1 MDFYQRLAVDRT
13 ADKQEIKKAYYKLA
27 KEHHPDR
34 CNNDGSVDKFQQ
46 IQEAY
51 DVLSDEVKKQD
62 YDRSLNFD
70 HNFSSMFVDIDSIL
84 KDMHANFSVP
94 GGQEHSTPNN
104 DYSIV
109 ELSVDEYLEGCSK
122 VIQRTEHATCECCK
136 GTGVKNFYEN
146 SLPCN
151 ICNSTGMQFVFP
163 CGRCAGLGR
172 IIVNDVSCDVCEKR
186 GHIIEEIHT
195 EIYIPPRQENGSII
209 ETNGIQIKIL
219 HCFEE
224 GITEIKPG
232 VLQLTKQISVI
243 SWLCCGAEVNVQFG
257 KEKHK
262 ITTDGIFDLNTPF
275 FLPNDIQVKFKLS
288 LDTKQLN
295 KLKKLGKVFRH
306 IFKRHPA

>member
-1 MDFYQRLAVDRT
+1 MELYQRLGVDRT
-13 ADKQEIKKAYYKLA
+13 AGKQEIKKAYYKLA

-34 CNNDGSVDKFQQ
+34 CKNNTSSDMFQQ

-70 HNFSSMFVDIDSIL
+70 QTFSSMFVDIDSIL

-94 GGQEHSTPNN
+94 GGQEHSTPND

-122 VIQRTEHATCECCK
+122 VIHKTVQVICECCK
-136 GTGVKNFYEN
+136 GSGVKNFYEN
-146 SLPCN
+146 SQPCS
-151 ICNSTGMQFVFP
+151 ICNSTGIQFVFP

-172 IIVNDVSCDVCEKR
+172 VILNDVSCDVCEKR
-186 GHIIEEIHT
+186 GHVIEEIHT
-195 EIYIPPRQENGSII
+195 EIYIPARQEKNSII
-209 ETNGIQIKIL
+209 ETNGIQIKIQ

-275 FLPNDIQVKFKLS
+275 LLPNDIQVKFKLS

-295 KLKKLGKVFRH
+295 KLKKLGNVFRH
-306 IFKRHPA
+306 IFKRPLA